1 MKVLVVDDDVVS
13 RMVLM
18 HLIDSCGSFD
28 ILEAEDGEDAWQQ
41 MSDGLR
47 PAICFCDLRMPRLS
61 GMELLQRVKAH
72 DALHT
77 MPFVMVTS
85 ATDSATIDQAAGLG
99 VNGYLVKPFKGDDV
113 HAFMAPFSNAPNAAT
128 AATSATSAPLAVDE
142 APQASM
148 QRLGINAERLLVYL
162 GGFQA
167 QVGAASTD
175 IAALLASGEHSAARL
190 RLERLHAGCLTLGL
204 NGAAAGLQ
212 GLPEG
217 RIDSAHVQLVLA
229 DTQGAVMRQGDAVR
243 RLHAPA

>member
-41 MSDGLR
+41 IADGLR

-61 GMELLQRVKAH
+61 GMDLLQRVKAH
-72 DALHT
+72 GALDA

-85 ATDSATIDQAAGLG
+85 ATDSATVDQAAGLG
-99 VNGYLVKPFKGDDV
+99 VNGYLVKPFKGDEV
-113 HAFMAPFSNAPNAAT
+113 QTFMAPFSAAPAA
-128 AATSATSAPLAVDE
+128 LDE
-142 APQASM
+142 TPQASM
-148 QRLGINAERLLVYL
+148 QRLGISGERLLVYL

-167 QVGAASTD
+167 QVAGAGAD
-175 IAALLASGEHSAARL
+175 IAALLAGGDLGAVRQ

-204 NGAAAGLQ
+204 NGAAAPLRGFAQ
-212 GLPEG
+212 GP
-217 RIDSAHVQLVLA
+217 IDGARVQQALA
-229 DTQGAVMRQGDAVR
+229 DTVGAVVRQEEAAR
-243 RLHAPA
+243 RVQAAA